1 MQRINI
7 NELMITLG
15 ISRRTAYNK
24 LQGKTLFNENEI
36 AKLLFYY
43 DICFDSLK
51 LMLEESRKYYNKEK
65 KADEN

>member
-1 MQRINI
+1 MNKINI
-7 NELMITLG
+7 NELMVTLG

-24 LQGKTLFNENEI
+24 LQGKTLFNEKEI

-51 LMLEESRKYYNKEK
+51 LMLEESREYYNKEK
-65 KADEN
+65 QENE